1 MTTLLFIITVAVG
14 IIALA
19 VVLVCDY
26 MLTHNVRHGSIFP
39 AWFWRKLTGGK

>member
-14 IIALA
+14 IIAGV
-19 VVLVCDY
+19 VVLVCRY

-39 AWFWRKLTGGK
+39 SWFWRKLTGSK